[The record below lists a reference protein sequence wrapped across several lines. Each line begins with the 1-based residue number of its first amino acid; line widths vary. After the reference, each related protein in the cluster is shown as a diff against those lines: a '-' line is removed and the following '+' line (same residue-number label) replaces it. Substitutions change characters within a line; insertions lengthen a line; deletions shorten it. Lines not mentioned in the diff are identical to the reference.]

1 MNGNAY
7 SKENIKIF
15 HLKNGGQTHPS
26 KEHKRI
32 ERESFS
38 VKNWIFYGVPKGLS
52 TVNLLLG
59 NGFRCLISG
68 CLSCLL

>member
-26 KEHKRI
+26 KEHKR
-32 ERESFS
+32 EKVFLSKTGFFM
-38 VKNWIFYGVPKGLS
+38 VYLKNFQ
-52 TVNLLLG
+52 LLIYCLEMALG
-59 NGFRCLISG
+59 GW
-68 CLSCLL
+68 